1 MAEESV
7 ILQDIHVGNAIVRH
21 LKEIG
26 EKQSYLARL
35 LDMPTSNLTRILK
48 RHSME
53 THRLF
58 DICMKLDYNFFAL
71 FGNDTDLLERYSL
84 GEPEIGLCIER
95 RLNKIQMLR
104 ADFASA
110 LGVKPTDVSR
120 ILKRTSFETDKLLLI
135 SRILNYNFFKD
146 FYHEVPSSV
155 EDQDKS
161 IKSFIET
168 KYDEMLL
175 ENNRLKNELDLVKKE
190 LSSVKKENKK
200 LKKENV
206 YLKTKLTDAG
216 IEF

>member
-1 MAEESV
+1 MVEESV
-7 ILQDIHVGNAIVRH
+7 LLQDIHVGNAIIRH

-35 LDMPTSNLTRILK
+35 LNTPTSNLTRMLK
-48 RHSME
+48 RSSMD

-58 DICMKLDYNFFAL
+58 EICIKLDYNFFAL
-71 FGNDTDLLERYSL
+71 FGNDTDLLESYSL
-84 GEPEIGLCIER
+84 GEPEIGLCIEK
-95 RLNKIQMLR
+95 RLNKIEMLR

-120 ILKRTSFETDKLLLI
+120 ILKKTSFETDKLLLI

-146 FYHEVPSSV
+146 FYHKTPISKE
-155 EDQDKS
+155 EQDNS
-161 IKSFIET
+161 LKSFFET
-168 KYDEMLL
+168 RYDEMVI
-175 ENNRLKNELDLVKKE
+175 ENNRLSNEQVLVKNELA
-190 LSSVKKENKK
+190 SVKEENEK

-206 YLKTKLTDAG
+206 YLKTKLTEAG

>member
-1 MAEESV
+1 MAEETV
-7 ILQDIHVGNAIVRH
+7 FLQDIHVGNAIIRH

-48 RHSME
+48 RSSME

-58 DICMKLDYNFFAL
+58 EISMKLEYNFFAL

-84 GEPEIGLCIER
+84 GEPEVGLCIEK
-95 RLNKIQMLR
+95 RLNKLEMLR

-110 LGVKPTDVSR
+110 LGVKPTDISR

-146 FYHEVPSSV
+146 FYHEIPISV

-175 ENNRLKNELDLVKKE
+175 ENNRLRNELVSVKNELA
-190 LSSVKKENKK
+190 SVKEENEK
-200 LKKENV
+200 LKKENKR
-206 YLKTKLTDAG
+206 LKEATK
-216 IEF
+216 

>member
-1 MAEESV
+1 MAEETV
-7 ILQDIHVGNAIVRH
+7 CLQDIHVGNAIIRH

-48 RHSME
+48 RSSME

-58 DICMKLDYNFFAL
+58 EISMKLEYNFFAL

-84 GEPEIGLCIER
+84 GEPEVGLCIEK
-95 RLNKIQMLR
+95 RLNKLEMLR

-110 LGVKPTDVSR
+110 LGVKPTDISR

-146 FYHEVPSSV
+146 FYHEIPISV

-175 ENNRLKNELDLVKKE
+175 ENNRLRNELVSVKNELA
-190 LSSVKKENKK
+190 SVKEENEK
-200 LKKENV
+200 LKKENKR
-206 YLKTKLTDAG
+206 LKEATK
-216 IEF
+216 

>member
-1 MAEESV
+1 MAEETV
-7 ILQDIHVGNAIVRH
+7 FLQDIHVGNAIIRH

-48 RHSME
+48 RSSME

-58 DICMKLDYNFFAL
+58 EISMKLGYNFFAL

-84 GEPEIGLCIER
+84 GEPEVGLCIEK
-95 RLNKIQMLR
+95 RLNKLEMLR

-110 LGVKPTDVSR
+110 LGVKPTDISR
-120 ILKRTSFETDKLLLI
+120 LLKRTSFETDKLLLI

-146 FYHEVPSSV
+146 FYHEIPISV

-175 ENNRLKNELDLVKKE
+175 ENNRLRNELVSVKNELA
-190 LSSVKKENKK
+190 SVKKENEK
-200 LKKENV
+200 LKKENKR
-206 YLKTKLTDAG
+206 LKEATK
-216 IEF
+216 

>member
-1 MAEESV
+1 MIEELV
-7 ILQDIHVGNAIVRH
+7 ILQDIHVGNAIIRH

-48 RHSME
+48 RNSME

-95 RLNKIQMLR
+95 QLNKLGMLR

-110 LGVKPTDVSR
+110 LGIKPTDVSR
-120 ILKRTSFETDKLLLI
+120 ILKRNSFETDKLLLI
-135 SRILNYNFFKD
+135 SRILNYNFFKE
-146 FYHEVPSSV
+146 FYHEVPTSI
-155 EDQDKS
+155 EDQDKR
-161 IKSFIET
+161 IRTFIET
-168 KYDEMLL
+168 KYDEMLI
-175 ENNRLKNELDLVKKE
+175 ENNRLSNELSSVRNE
-190 LSSVKKENKK
+190 LASVKKENEK
-200 LKKENV
+200 LKEENEI
-206 YLKTKLTDAG
+206 LKRNVK
-216 IEF
+216 